1 MRNEKEAPVAL
12 ERNRNASEFHTARKR
27 VSVPRDLIRRLG
39 GALAYGA
46 IEAFGPD
53 AQSEL
58 SKVFDLGGVIDL
70 ILLCQLPEMEIAP
83 GVEQ

>member
-1 MRNEKEAPVAL
+1 MTLHRNGI
-12 ERNRNASEFHTARKR
+12 ASELRTARNR

-46 IEAFGPD
+46 IEAFVPD

-58 SKVFDLGGVIDL
+58 SKVFDLGDIIDL